1 MSEKTTHEIQ
11 NTDEE
16 LVFYCPKKGL
26 KFAANKKKVFIE
38 LNESQEYINECA
50 DAGPI
55 GCVIYDR
62 DVWYHV
68 GIYEDESWNRKKR
81 SERMRTWE
89 NADSLRTWLRRIEF
103 ENTNNYELLSRLADE
118 RSKEWMLYF

>member
-1 MSEKTTHEIQ
+1 
-11 NTDEE
+11 
-16 LVFYCPKKGL
+16 V
-26 KFAANKKKVFIE
+26 
-38 LNESQEYINECA
+38 NESQEYINECA